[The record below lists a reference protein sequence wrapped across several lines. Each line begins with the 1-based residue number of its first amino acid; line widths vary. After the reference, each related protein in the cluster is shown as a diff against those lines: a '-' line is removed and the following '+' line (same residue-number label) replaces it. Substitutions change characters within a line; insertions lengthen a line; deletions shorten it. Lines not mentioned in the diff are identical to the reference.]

1 MKRTQVYLPDE
12 LHEELR
18 RISYEQRKSM
28 AQLVREAVSAY
39 VGGAQASAPAVGDGN
54 GNGNGDGYEEVEII
68 AEPQALSEEEL
79 TPEQLEELKQNPLY
93 HIIGMVS
100 PSHLSDV
107 SEHRDD

>member
-12 LHEELR
+12 LHEKLR

-28 AQLVREAVSAY
+28 AQVVREAVSAY
-39 VGGAQASAPAVGDGN
+39 VGGAQASAPAARDGEVG
-54 GNGNGDGYEEVEII
+54 II
-68 AEPQALSEEEL
+68 AEPEALSEEDL
-79 TPEQLEELKQNPLY
+79 TTEQLEELKQNPLY

-100 PSHLSDV
+100 RSHLSDL

>member
-12 LHEELR
+12 LHEKLR
-18 RISYEQRKSM
+18 RIAYEQRKSM
-28 AQLVREAVSAY
+28 AQVVREAVSAY
-39 VGGAQASAPAVGDGN
+39 VGETQVSAPAAGDG
-54 GNGNGDGYEEVEII
+54 EVEII
-68 AEPQALSEEEL
+68 AEPEALSEEDL

-100 PSHLSDV
+100 RSHLSDL

>member
-12 LHEELR
+12 LHEKLR

-28 AQLVREAVSAY
+28 AQVVREAVSAY
-39 VGGAQASAPAVGDGN
+39 VGGAQASAPAVWDGDG
-54 GNGNGDGYEEVEII
+54 DGEVKII
-68 AEPQALSEEEL
+68 AEPEALSEEDL

-100 PSHLSDV
+100 RSHLSDL
-107 SEHRDD
+107 SERRDD

>member
-1 MKRTQVYLPDE
+1 MKRTQVYLPNE
-12 LHEELR
+12 LHEKLR
-18 RISYEQRKSM
+18 RISYEQHKSM

-39 VGGAQASAPAVGDGN
+39 VGETQVSAPAVGDGD
-54 GNGNGDGYEEVEII
+54 GDGDGYGEVKII
-68 AEPQALSEEEL
+68 AEPQALSEEDL

>member
-12 LHEELR
+12 LHEKLR

-28 AQLVREAVSAY
+28 AQVVREAVSAY
-39 VGGAQASAPAVGDGN
+39 VGGAQASAPAAGDGDEDEDE
-54 GNGNGDGYEEVEII
+54 DGEVEII

-100 PSHLSDV
+100 PSHLSDL
-107 SEHRDD
+107 SERCDD